1 MMQLLRQPATPPVAP
16 AGAMSTSRL
25 EAFSDGVFA
34 IAVTLLILEIKV
46 PAVAEG
52 VDGGL
57 GTALLHQWP
66 SYVSYATSF
75 LTIGIF
81 WVNHH
86 SIFRFIQRTD
96 QTLLMINTLFL
107 MVISFLPFP
116 TALVAEYVGHAEDER
131 VAALLYSGSF
141 LLGGIFF
148 NAIWWYATGKRRL
161 IAPATDPRLV
171 RRLTTFGWI
180 GTVLYALA
188 FALGFVSVAACLLLC
203 ILLAAMYA
211 LPALGADRTPAEA
224 VSALDEL

>member
-1 MMQLLRQPATPPVAP
+1 MQLFRQLTAPTTP
-16 AGAMSTSRL
+16 GSAMSTTRL

-34 IAVTLLILEIKV
+34 IAITLLILEIKV
-46 PAVAEG
+46 PAPVEG

-66 SYVSYATSF
+66 SYASYVTSF

-86 SIFRFIQRTD
+86 SIFRYIKRTD

-116 TALVAEYVGHAEDER
+116 TALIAEYVGHAADEQ

-141 LLGGIFF
+141 LVGGILF
-148 NAIWWYATGKRRL
+148 NAVWWYATIRFRL
-161 IAPATDPRLV
+161 IDPTTSPQLV
-171 RRLTTFGWI
+171 RRLTTLGWV
-180 GTVLYALA
+180 GTVFYAVA
-188 FALGFVSVAACLLLC
+188 FALGFVSVPACLLLC
-203 ILLAAMYA
+203 VLLAVMYA
-211 LPALGADRTPAEA
+211 IPSLTANDGPPEPVDPLDA
-224 VSALDEL
+224 V